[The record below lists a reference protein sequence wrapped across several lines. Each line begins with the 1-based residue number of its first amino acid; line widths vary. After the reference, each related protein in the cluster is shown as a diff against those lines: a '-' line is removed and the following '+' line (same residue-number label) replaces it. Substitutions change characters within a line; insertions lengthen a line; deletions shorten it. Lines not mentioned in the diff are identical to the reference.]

1 MNSMRWS
8 SKKASFEAGR
18 IVKSILIV
26 RRVELIWRRRF
37 GGVRLSYADFQ
48 PGCRSASNF
57 DPRIAS
63 VDNVTEGSGRS
74 CRRLGSRR

>member
-8 SKKASFEAGR
+8 SKKASFEACR
-18 IVKSILIV
+18 ILKSSLIV

-48 PGCRSASNF
+48 SGCRWASNF
-57 DPRIAS
+57 DPSLI
-63 VDNVTEGSGRS
+63 G
-74 CRRLGSRR
+74 L